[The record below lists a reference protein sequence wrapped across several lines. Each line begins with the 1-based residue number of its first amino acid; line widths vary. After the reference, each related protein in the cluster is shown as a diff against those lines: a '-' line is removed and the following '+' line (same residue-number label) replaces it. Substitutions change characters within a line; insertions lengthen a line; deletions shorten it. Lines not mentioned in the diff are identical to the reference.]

1 MRKYVVA
8 VLIMLSSFALAEE
21 NNKGKISLIFNGEK
35 IELPIDIVT
44 IRKGDNIIVSTRAV
58 SSNKKVQQM
67 ITLEWEVES
76 LSAEDSSLSLYNNFR
91 LNIRSNKKNKKEELR
106 FRMNNNGKEGELFV
120 RKGNRTWK
128 LTSFAMK
135 FGIEKISFE
144 NASIIIK
151 GSLSLKARDVKSKTP
166 LEAVSEIEDCKF
178 EIII

>member
-44 IRKGDNIIVSTRAV
+44 IRKGDNIIISTRAV

-67 ITLEWEVES
+67 ITLEWEVEN
-76 LSAEDSSLSLYNNFR
+76 LSAKDSSLSLYNNFR
-91 LNIRSNKKNKKEELR
+91 LNIRSNKKEELR